1 MEEQSARGPE
11 TARQGQESGGRR
23 SPSPP
28 ARAREAAAEGA
39 RVAGQIAG
47 IGSETFAVWCDV
59 SQRSLRDVLELSA
72 QATQEGARQVAGW
85 QQMQV
90 DILREMQGA
99 TMRWISAWP
108 EAARDPIRGYQR
120 MLEESLEATQRTFEL
135 TRRQAE
141 TLTQGCQRLERA
153 ADDATKTLNETFR
166 EATARIQAQA
176 DRLRAA

>member
-39 RVAGQIAG
+39 RVA
-47 IGSETFAVWCDV
+47 VWCDV

-72 QATQEGARQVAGW
+72 QATQEGARQLGEW

-90 DILREMQGA
+90 DMLREMQGA

-120 MLEESLEATQRTFEL
+120 MLEQSLEATQRTFEL